1 MTCAHEWRVEY
12 VPVSECRKCRA
23 RQEEHEAFRLGAEAM
38 RDAAANALHMAGH
51 GTLCDTSECEHWG
64 RYVRALSIPEKP

>member
-23 RQEEHEAFRLGAEAM
+23 RQEEADAYRRGVEAM
-38 RDAAANALHMAGH
+38 RFASQEWCRARESNGAAIADALADLRVE
-51 GTLCDTSECEHWG
+51 D
-64 RYVRALSIPEKP
+64 KP